1 MCGPRTVLMVL
12 AWVIALRALVACW
25 TAYVRQE
32 LREHIAKA
40 PPANPITMVTLTA
53 TVVLFVVVFV
63 ATPRGLG
70 VRLSG
75 AVIAAMAAPMIFELP
90 FDLIVM
96 ALMLL
101 VFAVWAL
108 AGFGYPSA
116 PIPSP

>member
-1 MCGPRTVLMVL
+1 
-12 AWVIALRALVACW
+12 
-25 TAYVRQE
+25 VRQE
-32 LREHIAKA
+32 LHEHIAKA

-53 TVVLFVVVFV
+53 AVVLFVIVFI

-70 VRLSG
+70 YGCLPDALLRAYLVELTTLSLL
-75 AVIAAMAAPMIFELP
+75 AVSPMVKLSRPAFFCL
-90 FDLIVM
+90 

-116 PIPSP
+116 PIPIA